1 LFVLVKNLFFDDFEN
16 AILFRSTK
24 KSVRKCYVRLSCV
37 GIVSLYILFS
47 ESGYSLL
54 FLYCQICSLSLFKKK
69 RIFFHFPFNSSFG
82 CAVLI
87 EYQREEPDRQVQ
99 KENSKMALSIFTN
112 ASSMASVNALNKS
125 NSMLSTAMER
135 LGTGKR
141 INSAADDAAGLQIA
155 TRLQGQT
162 NGMAVAQRNISD
174 ATALMQTA
182 EGAFDEV
189 SNIMYRMKDL
199 ATQAS
204 NDTNSKK
211 DREAIDSELN
221 SLNDELRN
229 IMGNTSYAGEK
240 LFGAS
245 GKFANDLNFQI
256 GTTSGESLVVKMSDK
271 LNGATGAVNNA
282 SGGFSELE
290 TGSYWNGASGLITL
304 ADDDSQTSVDNA
316 KALIDN
322 LNTAL
327 DSVGSVRSSFGAT
340 INRLGHTAANLANM
354 KDNTDLALGNI
365 RDADFA
371 SEASSMTRNQM
382 LAQTSM
388 SMLKQS
394 NSMSGMVMSLLG

>member
-1 LFVLVKNLFFDDFEN
+1 
-16 AILFRSTK
+16 
-24 KSVRKCYVRLSCV
+24 
-37 GIVSLYILFS
+37 
-47 ESGYSLL
+47 
-54 FLYCQICSLSLFKKK
+54 
-69 RIFFHFPFNSSFG
+69 
-82 CAVLI
+82 
-87 EYQREEPDRQVQ
+87 
-99 KENSKMALSIFTN
+99 MALSIFTN

-162 NGMAVAQRNISD
+162 NGMTVAQRNISD
-174 ATALMQTA
+174 ATALLQTA

-199 ATQAS
+199 ATQAA
-204 NDTNSKK
+204 NDTNGPE
-211 DREAIDSELN
+211 DRAALQSEMDELN
-221 SLNDELRN
+221 SELSN
-229 IMGNTSYAGEK
+229 IMGNTKYAGES
-240 LFGAS
+240 LFAS
-245 GKFANDLNFQI
+245 GGKFTSAMNFQI
-256 GTTSGESLVVKMSDK
+256 GASEGESLK
-271 LNGATGAVNNA
+271 LDVSA
-282 SGGFSELE
+282 EL
-290 TGSYWNGASGLITL
+290 TSVQGASGMG
-304 ADDDSQTSVDNA
+304 
-316 KALIDN
+316 AL
-322 LNTAL
+322 T
-327 DSVGSVRSSFGAT
+327 GSGAT
-340 INRLGHTAANLANM
+340 LTTVSGAQAMITNIEGAISQVGTLRSKLGANINRLGHTAANLANM

>member
-1 LFVLVKNLFFDDFEN
+1 
-16 AILFRSTK
+16 
-24 KSVRKCYVRLSCV
+24 
-37 GIVSLYILFS
+37 
-47 ESGYSLL
+47 
-54 FLYCQICSLSLFKKK
+54 
-69 RIFFHFPFNSSFG
+69 
-82 CAVLI
+82 
-87 EYQREEPDRQVQ
+87 
-99 KENSKMALSIFTN
+99 MALSIFTN
-112 ASSMASVNALNKS
+112 ASSMASTNALNKS

-155 TRLQGQT
+155 TRLQGQS

-174 ATALMQTA
+174 ATALLQTA

-199 ATQAS
+199 ATQAA
-204 NDTNSKK
+204 NDTNGTD
-211 DREAIDSELN
+211 DRAALQSEMDELN
-221 SLNDELRN
+221 AELTN
-229 IMGNTSYAGEK
+229 IMDNTKYAGEN

-245 GKFANDLNFQI
+245 GKFASAMNFQI
-256 GTTSGESLVVKMSDK
+256 GASEGEKLTVNVSTELTTVTGSGGM
-271 LNGATGAVNNA
+271 GALTA
-282 SGGFSELE
+282 SGALTTVS
-290 TGSYWNGASGLITL
+290 GAQAMI
-304 ADDDSQTSVDNA
+304 TSVEGA
-316 KALIDN
+316 I
-322 LNTAL
+322 
-327 DSVGSVRSSFGAT
+327 SEVGTLRSKLGAN

-365 RDADFA
+365 CDADFA

>member
-1 LFVLVKNLFFDDFEN
+1 
-16 AILFRSTK
+16 
-24 KSVRKCYVRLSCV
+24 
-37 GIVSLYILFS
+37 
-47 ESGYSLL
+47 
-54 FLYCQICSLSLFKKK
+54 
-69 RIFFHFPFNSSFG
+69 
-82 CAVLI
+82 
-87 EYQREEPDRQVQ
+87 
-99 KENSKMALSIFTN
+99 MALSIFTN
-112 ASSMASVNALNKS
+112 ASSMASTNALNKS

-155 TRLQGQT
+155 TRLQGQS
-162 NGMAVAQRNISD
+162 NGMSVAQRNISD
-174 ATALMQTA
+174 ATALLQTA

-199 ATQAS
+199 ASQAA
-204 NDTNSKK
+204 NDTNGTE
-211 DREAIDSELN
+211 DRAALQSEMDELN
-221 SLNDELRN
+221 AELKN
-229 IMGNTSYAGEK
+229 IMGNTKYAGEN

-245 GKFANDLNFQI
+245 GKFSKEMNFQI
-256 GTTSGESLVVKMSDK
+256 GASEGENLKVNVKTELDNVTGSGGM
-271 LNGATGAVNNA
+271 GALTA
-282 SGGFSELE
+282 SGALTTVS
-290 TGSYWNGASGLITL
+290 GAQ
-304 ADDDSQTSVDNA
+304 AMMTSVEGA
-316 KALIDN
+316 IAE
-322 LNTAL
+322 
-327 DSVGSVRSSFGAT
+327 VGTLRSKLGAN